1 MVAGCEINDNP
12 FAPLCRACKDKIAA
26 EGDATPIAW
35 MPRDHRFV
43 EKLATPDVT
52 IADIIGDVDPI
63 RAARGG
69 RDLSDELT
77 IHYGLLPRANRGIFA
92 INELP
97 DLAGKIQVGLFN
109 IMQEGDIQIK
119 GYPLRLPL
127 DVLIVFTANPED
139 YTARGKIIT
148 PLKDRIGA
156 EIRTHYPSTVA
167 EGMTVTNQEAWVG
180 RDPARKIDVPEYLR
194 EVIEEIAF
202 QAREDKRVDKRSGV
216 SQRLPITTLESAVSS
231 AEQRAART
239 GEKCGIARIADIYAA
254 MPAIT
259 GKLELEYEGELK
271 GADTIARELIRS
283 AVGRVFSKRF
293 GEVSFQPVI
302 QWFELG
308 GELKLPE
315 AGEHR
320 RALRTTLE
328 NPRADGTCRQ
338 ARRQRSQ
345 RRRLCISSSRNDSR
359 RPLGASPH
367 RPQRRARLLRGKAA
381 ATGAARESESPAPA
395 IQLAVSNRKQRVRGN
410 SSSGALGPT
419 MKFIKYGKY
428 VGEPADAID
437 LEELV
442 KKLGNFFLQSGFESQ
457 FYGVSEMDPEK
468 SMEALKDAILRAL
481 QEGDLMPEGAMS
493 DELREMLQNPNARQ
507 NQEVKD
513 LIEKLM
519 ERMAQE
525 GYINP
530 QQPPQV
536 TPPPQSSA
544 RGQVGEAQERD
555 TEARFEIT
563 DKTIDFLG
571 FKTLQD
577 LLGSLGRSSFGRHA
591 TRDLA
596 TGIETSG
603 ASRQYE
609 FGDTMNLDISETLFN
624 AVRRDGAKV
633 PVEITYKDL
642 MVHQCEYYSSCATV
656 VLLDCSHSM
665 ILYGEDR
672 FTPAKR
678 VAMALSHLIRTQYP
692 GDTLNLVLFH
702 DSAEEVPIGEL
713 ARVQVGPYYTNTR
726 EGLRMA
732 QRILLRQKK
741 DMRQIIM
748 ITDGKPSALTLE
760 DGRIY
765 KNAFG
770 LDPFVVGQTL
780 EEVNKCKRAGI
791 LINTFMLASDYS
803 LINFVQKIT
812 EMCRGKAYFT
822 TPYTL
827 GQYLLMDYMQRKT
840 KQIH

>member
-1 MVAGCEINDNP
+1 M
-12 FAPLCRACKDKIAA
+12 R
-26 EGDATPIAW
+26 
-35 MPRDHRFV
+35 
-43 EKLATPDVT
+43 
-52 IADIIGDVDPI
+52 II
-63 RAARGG
+63 R
-69 RDLSDELT
+69 
-77 IHYGLLPRANRGIFA
+77 
-92 INELP
+92 
-97 DLAGKIQVGLFN
+97 
-109 IMQEGDIQIK
+109 
-119 GYPLRLPL
+119 
-127 DVLIVFTANPED
+127 
-139 YTARGKIIT
+139 
-148 PLKDRIGA
+148 
-156 EIRTHYPSTVA
+156 
-167 EGMTVTNQEAWVG
+167 
-180 RDPARKIDVPEYLR
+180 
-194 EVIEEIAF
+194 
-202 QAREDKRVDKRSGV
+202 
-216 SQRLPITTLESAVSS
+216 
-231 AEQRAART
+231 
-239 GEKCGIARIADIYAA
+239 
-254 MPAIT
+254 
-259 GKLELEYEGELK
+259 
-271 GADTIARELIRS
+271 
-283 AVGRVFSKRF
+283 
-293 GEVSFQPVI
+293 
-302 QWFELG
+302 
-308 GELKLPE
+308 
-315 AGEHR
+315 
-320 RALRTTLE
+320 
-328 NPRADGTCRQ
+328 
-338 ARRQRSQ
+338 
-345 RRRLCISSSRNDSR
+345 
-359 RPLGASPH
+359 
-367 RPQRRARLLRGKAA
+367 
-381 ATGAARESESPAPA
+381 
-395 IQLAVSNRKQRVRGN
+395 
-410 SSSGALGPT
+410 
-419 MKFIKYGKY
+419 YGKY

-442 KKLGNFFLQSGFESQ
+442 KRLGNFFLQSGFESQ

-468 SMEALKDAILRAL
+468 SMEALREAILRAL
-481 QEGDLMPEGAMS
+481 QQGDLLPQDAMS
-493 DELREMLQNPNARQ
+493 DELREMLNNPQAAKDSQAVR
-507 NQEVKD
+507 D

-519 ERMAQE
+519 ERMAEE

-544 RGQVGEAQERD
+544 RGQVGQAQERN

-577 LLGSLGRSSFGRHA
+577 LLGSLGRSSFGRHS

-596 TGIETSG
+596 TGIEASG
-603 ASRQYE
+603 VSRQYE
-609 FGDTMNLDISETLFN
+609 FGDTLNMDVSETLFN

-633 PVEITYKDL
+633 PIEITYSDL
-642 MVHQCEYYSSCATV
+642 MVHQCEYHSSCATV

-702 DSAEEVPIGEL
+702 DSAEEVPIAEL

-791 LINTFMLASDYS
+791 MINTFMLASDYS
-803 LINFVQKIT
+803 LVNFVQKIT

-840 KQIH
+840 RQIH